1 MKTHA
6 HLQQSISQ
14 SKSLQT
20 HHIVCM
26 IRKLEPS
33 IQITAQSCM
42 QELHDHNIEFRS
54 LRTHKAAIVIITF
67 LLIRFAP
74 FKKTC
79 SAVERN
85 QWLHCSMVGASKAVR
100 PQRSAVERNRWL
112 HCCAK
117 IQAPSHRQ
125 AASISG
131 LVAPETMPRQVLH
144 PQQDSVF
151 ALTHTLNKYSLCYF
165 AM

>member
-1 MKTHA
+1 MKAHA
-6 HLQQSISQ
+6 QLQQAISQ
-14 SKSLQT
+14 IKSLQT

-54 LRTHKAAIVIITF
+54 LRTHKAAIVSITF

-100 PQRSAVERNRWL
+100 PQRSAVERKRWL
-112 HCCAK
+112 HCYAK
-117 IQAPSHRQ
+117 IQAITSPSRKH
-125 AASISG
+125 
-131 LVAPETMPRQVLH
+131 LVWWPRRLCH
-144 PQQDSVF
+144 GKPC
-151 ALTHTLNKYSLCYF
+151 TLSKAQFLP
-165 AM
+165 

>member
-1 MKTHA
+1 MKAHA
-6 HLQQSISQ
+6 QLQQAISQ
-14 SKSLQT
+14 IKSLQT

-54 LRTHKAAIVIITF
+54 LRTHKAAIVSITF

-125 AASISG
+125 AASIWFGGPGDYATASP
-131 LVAPETMPRQVLH
+131 APSARLSFCL
-144 PQQDSVF
+144 DS
-151 ALTHTLNKYSLCYF
+151 HTKQI
-165 AM
+165 